1 MKQQHENRS
10 VLHFSR
16 WGNKSFSAFSSLHR
30 VVKVCVL
37 SSTYFLSL
45 GLPSIVAQSTEGT
58 SKNIDLEEVNVD
70 AEANEI
76 AMESELTRIIA
87 VVSETDIE
95 RSSARSL
102 SQLLKS
108 IPGLDIRQRGA
119 HSTQADLSIRA
130 GSFDQVLVLLNG
142 INISDPQTGHNNL
155 NIPISLDAIARIEIL
170 EGAGMRYN
178 SEGAFAGAINIVSK
192 QADKTGVSAEV
203 TYGDFNYLE
212 TGAELSLKQKNLSHL
227 ISFNRAS
234 SDGYKENTDF
244 DTKRL
249 YYRSAFE
256 KGNTTADFQL
266 GYVENGFGS
275 NSFYTAAYPNQY
287 EELNNVITSLKVSTG
302 KKVKISPKIYYK
314 RAFDRFELFRDNADA
329 PSWYT
334 EHNYHQTD
342 VWGVGSD
349 FKMISQ
355 LGATNVGLD
364 LRNERIRSNKLGE
377 DIDPIEHPRED
388 SIYFSKEKGRTNY
401 NAFINHTYYYENFV
415 VSGNLLLN
423 YNGISEE
430 VKPYL
435 GVDMAY
441 KINSKLSLKASAN
454 ESFRMP
460 TFTELYY
467 TGPTNIGNS
476 SLKQE
481 KALTFD
487 FGIDYKTSGFNAH
500 ASVFHRRGRDIID
513 WVKTDT
519 SQTKWQTMNY
529 SKVNTSGL
537 ELSASLR
544 PSEYFAGLSFVEQLN
559 TTFTYNNSEVD
570 EQAYIS
576 YYALDYLKH
585 KFTVSADFIVYKKL
599 RASLLAQQQKRH
611 NPTDASSKYEP
622 YWLCDASIRWEGD
635 IITPFVE
642 VSNIFDTTFYD
653 FNHLPQAGR
662 WAMVGI
668 RMTL

>member
-45 GLPSIVAQSTEGT
+45 GLPSITAQSTEGT

-87 VVSETDIE
+87 VVSKTEIE

-102 SQLLKS
+102 AQLLKS
-108 IPGLDIRQRGA
+108 IPGIDVRQRGA

-130 GSFDQVLVLLNG
+130 GSFDQVLILLNG

-155 NIPISLDAIARIEIL
+155 NIPISLNAIDRIEIL

-178 SEGAFAGAINIVSK
+178 SEGAFAGAINIVTK
-192 QADKTGVSAEV
+192 KADKTGVSAEL
-203 TYGDFNYLE
+203 TYGDFNFWD
-212 TGAELSLKQKNLSHL
+212 TGAEMALKQKNLTHMITL
-227 ISFNRAS
+227 NRTS

-244 DTKRL
+244 ATQRAHYL
-249 YYRSAFE
+249 SSYE

-266 GYVENGFGS
+266 GYIENGFGS
-275 NSFYTAAYPNQY
+275 NSFYTATYPDQY
-287 EELNNVITSLKVSTG
+287 EEMSNVMSSLKVTTG
-302 KKVKISPKIYYK
+302 DKVKISPKAYYK
-314 RAFDRFELFRDNADA
+314 RSYDRFELFRGNENA

-334 EHNYHQTD
+334 THNYHQTD

-349 FKMISQ
+349 FKLMSK
-355 LGATNVGLD
+355 LGATNVGID
-364 LRNERIRSNKLGE
+364 YRSERIRSNKLGE
-377 DIDPIEHPRED
+377 DVDPIEHPRED
-388 SIYFSKEKGRTNY
+388 SIYFTKEKQRDNVNG
-401 NAFINHTYYYENFV
+401 FINHTYYYEDFV
-415 VSGNLLLN
+415 VSGNILLN
-423 YNGISEE
+423 YNSLAEK
-430 VKPYL
+430 VSPYL
-435 GVDMAY
+435 GIDMAY
-441 KINSKLSLKASAN
+441 KLNRNLSIKASAN

-467 TGPTNIGNS
+467 TGPTNIGNPD
-476 SLKQE
+476 LKQE
-481 KALTFD
+481 SALTFD
-487 FGIDYKTSGFNAH
+487 FGIDYRTPGINAH
-500 ASVFHRRGRDIID
+500 ASVYHRRGKDIID

-519 SQTKWQTMNY
+519 SQVKWQTMNY
-529 SKVNTSGL
+529 SEVNTSGFEFTATL
-537 ELSASLR
+537 KPEVYLPA
-544 PSEYFAGLSFVEQLN
+544 LSFVDGIS
-559 TTFTYNNSEVD
+559 TSFTYNNSEVG

-585 KFTVSADFIVYKKL
+585 KFTVSADFNIYKKL
-599 RASLLAQQQKRH
+599 TASFLVQNIKR
-611 NPTDASSKYEP
+611 NNDTDAASKYDP
-622 YWLCDASIRWEGD
+622 YWLCDASMRWEGD
-635 IITPFVE
+635 VIMPFVE
-642 VSNIFDTTFYD
+642 VSNIFNTTYYD

-662 WAMVGI
+662 WAMLGI
-668 RMTL
+668 KVKL